1 MSLGYAE
8 GRPPTGMD
16 AGFSKSWSGSL
27 MPSELIIEFSFQ
39 INRER
44 RAPRIASFD
53 PCIVYVSTPQST
65 DTKCS
70 RSNTALHAHGVR
82 AWGLATIPGASS

>member
-1 MSLGYAE
+1 MTLGNAE

-39 INRER
+39 INGER

-53 PCIVYVSTPQST
+53 PCIVYVSIPQST
-65 DTKCS
+65 DTKCAS
-70 RSNTALHAHGVR
+70 SNNAQQAHGVH
-82 AWGLATIPGASS
+82 AWSLAAIPGASS